1 MDLMVTCFPLCF
13 FAFKGFYRILGIILP
28 LKNIMF
34 NILRVEGV
42 FILFLSLLS
51 LFAFSNERK
60 FDFSL
65 PRILRYLCILCVCG
79 VWVKITSANTSSV
92 ICEEKDSHH
101 FMFMFI
107 SAYLNLYLSQSKL
120 ANVDVA
126 VV

>member
-1 MDLMVTCFPLCF
+1 
-13 FAFKGFYRILGIILP
+13 
-28 LKNIMF
+28 MF

-42 FILFLSLLS
+42 FIFFCPYCPYLL
-51 LFAFSNERK
+51 FSNERK

-92 ICEEKDSHH
+92 ICEGKDSHH